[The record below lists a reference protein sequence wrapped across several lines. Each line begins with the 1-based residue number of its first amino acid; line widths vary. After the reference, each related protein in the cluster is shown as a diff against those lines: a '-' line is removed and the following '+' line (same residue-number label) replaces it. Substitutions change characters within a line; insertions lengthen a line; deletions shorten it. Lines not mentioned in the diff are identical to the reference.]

1 MALSFIVSDDGV
13 LKLVSG
19 AADGVLELELELD
32 GDDGGV
38 LGVDFDDVDGDG
50 VTTGGVVDDGFDS
63 RWQPAIP
70 SARPVQS
77 SMTKVLLIVI
87 SRSGLKEGCNDGI
100 SRFDAMKQLER
111 GVRAHEFLLNK
122 QSRLHLTTPV
132 AEVAPSIKTHER
144 RANCTA
150 LR

>member
-1 MALSFIVSDDGV
+1 LPLSFIASDGDV
-13 LKLVSG
+13 LELVSG

-38 LGVDFDDVDGDG
+38 LGVDFDVDGDG

-111 GVRAHEFLLNK
+111 GVRARGFLLNK

>member
-13 LKLVSG
+13 LELVSG

-111 GVRAHEFLLNK
+111 GIRARDFCLIN
-122 QSRLHLTTPV
+122 RAV
-132 AEVAPSIKTHER
+132 SI
-144 RANCTA
+144 
-150 LR
+150 